1 MATDREYL
9 QGFRLGAFGKFFP
22 YSRRSYSPPCKRESD
37 FGVLIDSMLSAINA
51 EASSQ
56 PGCKH
61 KKLDA
66 AARDIIIGYP
76 WLGCRLSAQ
85 LPAFEQHLA
94 SDEKL
99 ALKTSLF
106 RRI

>member
-1 MATDREYL
+1 MRVAL
-9 QGFRLGAFGKFFP
+9 SMG
-22 YSRRSYSPPCKRESD
+22 
-37 FGVLIDSMLSAINA
+37 FGVVNARVILGGIDSVLVAINA
-51 EASSQ
+51 EVSS
-56 PGCKH
+56 PPVYKH

-66 AARDIIIGYP
+66 AARDIIIGHP
-76 WLGCRLSAQ
+76 WLGGRLSAQ

-99 ALKTSLF
+99 ALKTSQF